1 MAGTRELANRL
12 AGRNNG
18 RTRLSTNQPKILFE
32 RNRFG
37 STILDWQH
45 RHWSLSWTQLLQPR
59 LHLVLPSLH
68 LVLLSL
74 HLVLLVLLRLMLML
88 LMLLM
93 HSPACL

>member
-37 STILDWQH
+37 PTILDWQH

-68 LVLLSL
+68 LVLL
-74 HLVLLVLLRLMLML
+74 VLLRLMLML